1 MANFQIDID
10 INNDMI
16 YQSLLENNMTIDERI
31 KMFEAILSGIDIIDR
46 KKLLYMIVDR
56 KGCANSELLAECSEI
71 IFNY

>member
-10 INNDMI
+10 INNEMI
-16 YQSLLENNMTIDERI
+16 YQSLLENEMTTEVRI
-31 KMFEAILSGIDIIDR
+31 KMFDAILSGIDIIDR

-56 KGCANSELLAECSEI
+56 KGCSNSELLAECSEI